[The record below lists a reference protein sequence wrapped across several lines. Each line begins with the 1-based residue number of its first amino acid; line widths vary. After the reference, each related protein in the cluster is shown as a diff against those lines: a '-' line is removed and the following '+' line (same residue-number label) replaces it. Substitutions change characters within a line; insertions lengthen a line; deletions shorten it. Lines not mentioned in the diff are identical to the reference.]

1 MGILQQTHEQTA
13 LALLIFILFCTI
25 FVYKYKITVLE
36 EFEIEPLLKGKSPN
50 QTKAVVAM
58 SGGVDS
64 SVAAALLHNLGYQ
77 VIGVTLQLYGSTD
90 NANARKGAC
99 CAGKDIYDAKRVAE
113 SVGFP
118 HYILNYEE
126 IFKKEV
132 IKDFADTYMRGET
145 PIPCVKCNQTV
156 KFRDLLQVT
165 KNLDADV
172 LVTGHYVRRLEK
184 NGEVKLCRSIDKSK
198 DQSYFLFAT
207 TEEQLKFLRFPL
219 GGFYK
224 NDIRKLAKY
233 FGLQISDKPDSQD
246 ICFVSESY
254 SKTIAKLAP
263 QSVQKGKIVNTD
275 GEILGEHNGIVNFT
289 VGQRKGLGIAHNE
302 PLYVVKINTKSN
314 EVVVGPISALMQK
327 KILIKELN
335 WLEQPKEGMEVTV
348 KLRSSHAG
356 SLATIY
362 KTEEKDKACVVLND
376 DYFGISPGQACVAYK
391 DEQVIGGG
399 WICAQPANLF

>member
-1 MGILQQTHEQTA
+1 MNYML
-13 LALLIFILFCTI
+13 
-25 FVYKYKITVLE
+25 K
-36 EFEIEPLLKGKSPN
+36 EFEIEPLLKDKAPH
-50 QTKAVVAM
+50 QTKAIVAM

-64 SVAAALLHNLGYQ
+64 SVAAALLYNLGYE
-77 VIGVTLQLYGSTD
+77 VIGVTLQLYGTD
-90 NANARKGAC
+90 GNANAKKGAC
-99 CAGKDIYDAKRVAE
+99 CAGQDIYDAKNVAE

-126 IFKKEV
+126 TFKKEV
-132 IKDFADTYMRGET
+132 IEDFANTYMRGET
-145 PIPCVKCNQTV
+145 PIPCIRCNQTV

-165 KNLDADV
+165 KNLGADV

-184 NGEVKLCRSIDKSK
+184 NGEAKLYRSIDNSK

-207 TEEQLKFLRFPL
+207 TEEQLKLLRFPL

-233 FGLQISDKPDSQD
+233 FGLQISEKPDSQD
-246 ICFVSESY
+246 ICFVSKSY

-263 QSVQKGKIVNTD
+263 QSIRKGKIVDTH
-275 GEILGEHNGIVNFT
+275 GKVLGEHSGIVNFT
-289 VGQRKGLGIAHNE
+289 VGQRRGLCIAHSE
-302 PLYVVKINTKSN
+302 PLYVVRINTENN
-314 EVVVGPISALMQK
+314 EVVVGPINVLMKK
-327 KILIKELN
+327 KILVKELN
-335 WLEQPKEGMEVTV
+335 WLERPKEGMEVTV

-362 KTEEKDKACVVLND
+362 STDEKNKACVILND

-391 DEQVIGGG
+391 GEQVIGGG
-399 WICAQPANLF
+399 WICS

>member
-1 MGILQQTHEQTA
+1 ML
-13 LALLIFILFCTI
+13 
-25 FVYKYKITVLE
+25 K
-36 EFEIEPLLKGKSPN
+36 EFEIEPFLKNKAPH
-50 QTKAVVAM
+50 QTKAIVAM

-64 SVAAALLHNLGYQ
+64 SVAAALLHNLGYK
-77 VIGVTLQLYGSTD
+77 VIGVTLQLYGTD
-90 NANARKGAC
+90 DDANARKGAC
-99 CAGKDIYDAKRVAE
+99 CAGQDIYDAKRVAE

-126 IFKKEV
+126 MFKKEV
-132 IKDFADTYMRGET
+132 IEDFADTYMRGET
-145 PIPCVKCNQTV
+145 PIPCVKCNQTI

-184 NGEVKLCRSIDKSK
+184 NGETKLCTSIDKSK
-198 DQSYFLFAT
+198 DQSYFLFT
-207 TEEQLKFLRFPL
+207 TTSEQLKILRFPL

-224 NDIRKLAKY
+224 SDIRKLAKH

-263 QSVQKGKIVNTD
+263 QSVQKGKIVSVD
-275 GEILGEHNGIVNFT
+275 GKVLGEHNGIVNFT
-289 VGQRKGLGIAHNE
+289 VGQRKGLGIAHSE
-302 PLYVVKINTKSN
+302 PLYVVKINTKNN
-314 EVVVGPISALMQK
+314 EVVVGPVSALMQK
-327 KILIKELN
+327 RIFIKELN
-335 WLEQPKEGMEVTV
+335 WLEQPKKDMEVTV

-356 SLATIY
+356 SSATIY
-362 KTEEKDKACVVLND
+362 PTETKDRAYVVLND

-399 WICAQPANLF
+399 WICHS

>member
-1 MGILQQTHEQTA
+1 
-13 LALLIFILFCTI
+13 
-25 FVYKYKITVLE
+25 
-36 EFEIEPLLKGKSPN
+36 
-50 QTKAVVAM
+50 
-58 SGGVDS
+58 
-64 SVAAALLHNLGYQ
+64 
-77 VIGVTLQLYGSTD
+77 VIGVTLQLYGTD
-90 NANARKGAC
+90 SNANARKCAC
-99 CAGKDIYDAKRVAE
+99 CAGQDIYDAKRVAE
-113 SVGFP
+113 NVGFP
-118 HYILNYEE
+118 HYILNYEK

-132 IKDFADTYMRGET
+132 IENFASTYMRGET
-145 PIPCVKCNQTV
+145 PIPCVRCNQTV

-165 KNLDADV
+165 KNLGADV

-207 TEEQLKFLRFPL
+207 TKEQLKLLRFPL
-219 GGFYK
+219 GGFHK
-224 NDIRKLAKY
+224 SDIRKLAKY
-233 FGLQISDKPDSQD
+233 FSLQISEKPDSQD

-254 SKTIAKLAP
+254 SKTIAKLSP
-263 QSVQKGKIVNTD
+263 QSVQKGKIVDVN
-275 GEILGEHNGIVNFT
+275 GKVLGEHNGIVNFT

-302 PLYVVKINTKSN
+302 PFYVIKFNTENN
-314 EVVVGPISALMQK
+314 EDIVGPINALMQK

-356 SLATIY
+356 SLATIHS
-362 KTEEKDKACVVLND
+362 TDEKNKACVILND

-399 WICAQPANLF
+399 WICS